1 MTAAPAAA
9 PPAGLAA
16 SASPS
21 LDERL
26 RERFGFDELRPG
38 QADVMWSVLTG
49 RDTLAVLPTGAGK
62 SLCYQLPGL
71 HLPGTTVIVSPLISL
86 MKDQADKLGGLGV
99 RAVALN
105 STLAAAAE
113 REALAALAAGEV
125 EFLFV
130 TPERLVRPEL
140 LARLAEVRLDLFVVD
155 EAHCVSTW
163 GHDFRP
169 DYLELG
175 RAREALGS
183 PPLLALTATATRE
196 IVEDIR
202 RLLGAPDLDVV
213 DRGLHRENLL
223 LDVVPL
229 AGDEAKVDHLAELLA
244 SRQELPGGGGTGI
257 VYCATVRRC
266 VEVAEALA
274 GRGFAADRYHGRL
287 GRARRGEVQERFM
300 AGGLDAIVAT
310 SAFGLGIDKPDI
322 RFVVHDALPDSP
334 ATYYQEVGRAGRD
347 GEPALC
353 RLLYS
358 PADRAVQLRLLAGS
372 YPEPADFRA
381 VHRALRADEPRT
393 LAELAR
399 AAKTTFRRAR
409 IALAELRAAGL
420 VERSGTGAKPRWT
433 PGRPPEPGEV
443 GRLAA
448 LYAARAEA
456 DRERLDRMESY
467 AVSALCRWR
476 HLLDAF
482 RQELPGG
489 EGSPFDRCGHCDNCR
504 DPLHPDDVPDPMAAS
519 ADRGLTASL
528 PPELTAGASITLPV
542 YGRVEVASVDE
553 RTVTV
558 ALPDGQ
564 RLRIVRP

>member
-9 PPAGLAA
+9 PPAA
-16 SASPS
+16 SAAPS

-49 RDTLAVLPTGAGK
+49 RDTLAVLSTGAGK

-86 MKDQADKLGGLGV
+86 MKDQADKLRDLGV
-99 RAVALN
+99 RAATLN
-105 STLAAAAE
+105 STLSAPAE
-113 REALAALAAGEV
+113 RETLAALDAGEV

-130 TPERLVRPEL
+130 TPERLVRPGF
-140 LARLAEVRLDLFVVD
+140 LARLAVVRLDLFVVD
-155 EAHCVSTW
+155 EAHCISTW

-175 RAREALGS
+175 RVREALGG

-196 IVEDIR
+196 VVEDIR

-223 LDVVPL
+223 LDVVHLPS
-229 AGDEAKVDHLAELLA
+229 GEAKLEHLAELLERRA
-244 SRQELPGGGGTGI
+244 GLPGGEGTGI
-257 VYCATVRRC
+257 VYGATVRRC
-266 VEVAEALA
+266 VELADALA
-274 GRGFAADRYHGRL
+274 GRGFAVDRYHGRL
-287 GRARRGEVQERFM
+287 GRARRTECQERFM
-300 AGGLDAIVAT
+300 AGELDAIVAT

-322 RFVVHDALPDSP
+322 RFVVHDSLPDSP
-334 ATYYQEVGRAGRD
+334 ATYYQEAGRAGRD

-381 VHRALRADEPRT
+381 VHRALRSDEPRT
-393 LAELAR
+393 LPELAR
-399 AAKTTFRRAR
+399 KARTTMRRAR

-420 VERSGTGAKPRWT
+420 AERSGTGPTPRWA
-433 PGRPPEPGEV
+433 PGRPPDDRGEV

-448 LYAARAEA
+448 LYTARAEA

-467 AVSALCRWR
+467 ALSALCRWR

-489 EGSPFDRCGHCDNCR
+489 EGSPFDRCGHCDKCR
-504 DPLHPDDVPDPMAAS
+504 DPLDPDQVPDPLAAA

-528 PPELTAGASITLPV
+528 PGRLTVGEPITLPV
-542 YGRVEVASVDE
+542 YGRVRVAALDD

-558 ALPDGQ
+558 ALPDGE
-564 RLRIVRP
+564 RLRIARP

>member
-1 MTAAPAAA
+1 MTAAPVAS
-9 PPAGLAA
+9 PPPE
-16 SASPS
+16 SPS
-21 LDERL
+21 LDEQL
-26 RERFGFDELRPG
+26 RQRFGFEELRPG

-86 MKDQADKLGGLGV
+86 MKDQADKLGDLGV

-105 STLAAAAE
+105 STLSAAAE
-113 REALAALAAGEV
+113 RETLEALDAGEI

-130 TPERLVRPEL
+130 TPERLARPSF
-140 LARLAEVRLDLFVVD
+140 LARLGKVRLDLFVVD

-175 RAREALGS
+175 RAREALGR

-202 RLLGAPDLDVV
+202 RLLAAPDLDVV
-213 DRGLHRENLL
+213 DRGLHRENLVL
-223 LDVVPL
+223 EVVHL
-229 AGDEAKVDHLAELLA
+229 AGDGAKLEHLAELLE
-244 SRQELPGGGGTGI
+244 RRPELLAGSGGTGI
-257 VYCATVRRC
+257 VYCATVRRAA
-266 VEVAEALA
+266 EVADALA
-274 GRGFAADRYHGRL
+274 ARGFAVDRYHGRL
-287 GRARRGEVQERFM
+287 GRARRVEVQERFM
-300 AGGLDAIVAT
+300 AGELDAIVAT

-322 RFVVHDALPDSP
+322 RFVVHDTLPDSP
-334 ATYYQEVGRAGRD
+334 ATYYQEAGRAGRD

-353 RLLYS
+353 RLLYA

-372 YPEPADFRA
+372 YPDPSDFRA
-381 VHRALRADEPRT
+381 VHRALTADEPRP
-393 LAELAR
+393 LAELAKR
-399 AAKTTFRRAR
+399 AKTTLRRAR
-409 IALAELRAAGL
+409 VALAEFRATGL
-420 VERSGTGAKPRWT
+420 ADVEGQEWT
-433 PGRPPEPGEV
+433 RARAPGRGEV
-443 GRLAA
+443 ARLAA
-448 LYAARAEA
+448 LYTARGEA
-456 DRERLDRMESY
+456 DHERLDRMEAY

-482 RQELPGG
+482 RQELPNA

-504 DPLHPDDVPDPMAAS
+504 DPLRPEEVPDPLAAA
-519 ADRGLTASL
+519 ADRGLGASL
-528 PPELTAGASITLPV
+528 PAELEVGSTITLPV
-542 YGRVEVASVDE
+542 YGQVRVEALDD

-558 ALPDGQ
+558 VLNDGE
-564 RLRIVRP
+564 RLLIVR